1 MGRDLGGYLW
11 ILPTTHLKLGQSE
24 SLRIPVLAIT
34 RLYFYGH
41 LPTQHTHIVT
51 SERWSECGNLNLA
64 ALYAFV
70 LDLEGVELATTA
82 EFERLSHHWR
92 FLILIL
98 YWLEN
103 NSSCTFVTTYIRGLV
118 QVRQKKL
125 LSYWQQNP
133 HEDLVVKLQASWK
146 AMEMIIME
154 LLLCKWLYFWS
165 LSN

>member
-1 MGRDLGGYLW
+1 MLEKNTICWKHYPFSIELSFHLCQKLVVHIRRD
-11 ILPTTHLKLGQSE
+11 
-24 SLRIPVLAIT
+24 R
-34 RLYFYGH
+34 
-41 LPTQHTHIVT
+41 
-51 SERWSECGNLNLA
+51 SECGNLNLA